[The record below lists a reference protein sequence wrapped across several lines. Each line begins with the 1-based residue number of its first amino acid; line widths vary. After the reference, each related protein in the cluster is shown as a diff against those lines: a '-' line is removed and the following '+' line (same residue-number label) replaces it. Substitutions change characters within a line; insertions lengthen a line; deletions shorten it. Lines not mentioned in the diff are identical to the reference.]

1 MHVKSRERMCE
12 KTMEKVRESGSEME
26 IARKIFYARKLCG
39 FSPPR
44 LFARNVVFRMYVMV
58 VEAVV

>member
-12 KTMEKVRESGSEME
+12 KTMEEREME

-44 LFARNVVFRMYVMV
+44 LFARNVVFRMYVCDGR
-58 VEAVV
+58 